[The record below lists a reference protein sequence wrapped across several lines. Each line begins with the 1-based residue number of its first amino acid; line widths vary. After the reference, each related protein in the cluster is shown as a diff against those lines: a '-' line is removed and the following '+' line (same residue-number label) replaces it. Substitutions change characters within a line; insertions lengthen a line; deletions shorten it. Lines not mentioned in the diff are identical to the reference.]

1 MIAETILQQTSW
13 PLVFSSV
20 FVFICIYYT
29 FYGLYNLYWHPL
41 SHFPGPPAFAS
52 SRLPYVYHH
61 VTGDL
66 AVTFHALHKKYG
78 PIVRTAPNEL
88 SFNDPDALN
97 TIHTEQKSGCPVFPK
112 NYDSFNETRNQI
124 SKSVFI
130 ANDSDHARM
139 RKVINQAFSESALRD
154 QEPRI
159 QNHVSSL
166 IHQVAASADKNHGIV
181 DLNEWYNFAAFDIIA
196 DAALGEPFNT
206 LSSPTYRPW
215 INMIGKTWKAIT
227 LASAVKSIAPPVY
240 LLRKLIPT
248 GWFLQ
253 KEVDKFDLVLN
264 RVKQR
269 IAVGTD
275 RIDLLSRVLRYNDR
289 KEKMTDQEII
299 SNATLFVAAGTET
312 VTTVLSALTYL
323 ITRDKRVMTTLTR
336 EIRSAFL
343 AEEEITIQ
351 SISHL
356 EYLTAC
362 IREALR
368 KFPPI
373 PEGLP
378 RIVPENGEW
387 VSGEWIP
394 GGTFVQVSTLAT
406 TLSASNFHAPDTFIP
421 ERWLETSP
429 PEFQDDKKEAS
440 QPFSVG
446 PRNCVGQNIAM
457 AEMRLVMARL
467 LWSFDVEAVLRDE
480 EWMDQPTYLL
490 WEKKP
495 LPIKIIPVR

>member
-1 MIAETILQQTSW
+1 M
-13 PLVFSSV
+13 
-20 FVFICIYYT
+20 
-29 FYGLYNLYWHPL
+29 
-41 SHFPGPPAFAS
+41 
-52 SRLPYVYHH
+52 
-61 VTGDL
+61 
-66 AVTFHALHKKYG
+66 TFHQLHKKYG

-88 SFNDPDALN
+88 SFNDPAALS
-97 TIHTEQKSGCPVFPK
+97 TLHTEQKSGCPVFPK

-130 ANDSDHARM
+130 AGDSDHTRM
-139 RKVINQAFSESALRD
+139 RKVINQAFSEQALRD

-159 QNHVSSL
+159 QEHVQSL
-166 IHQVAASADKNHGIV
+166 MSQVGVQARDNEGIV

-206 LSSPTYRPW
+206 LEESTYRPW

-240 LLRKLIPT
+240 LLRRLIPT
-248 GWFLQ
+248 GFFLQ
-253 KEVDKFDLVLN
+253 KEVNKFDLVLN

-269 IAVGTD
+269 IAIGTD

-323 ITRDKRVMTTLTR
+323 ITKDSRVMAKLAA
-336 EIRSAFL
+336 EIRDAFP
-343 AEEEITIQ
+343 EEEKITIQ
-351 SISHL
+351 SVSRL

-362 IREALR
+362 IRESLR

-378 RIVPENGEW
+378 RIVPAGGE
-387 VSGEWIP
+387 VIAGQRIP
-394 GGTFVQVSTLAT
+394 GGVGCTFHIHPFKFSYHQSGYEKSYDLFRITNRIDRRSFKSAPSPQAYHHPTSTILTPLYQRDGSIIRMIRAFRMIRGRLRSRFPLGQGTVLDRSMLPDHCRRVDGWMVLISMCVQHRYGGDA
-406 TLSASNFHAPDTFIP
+406 
-421 ERWLETSP
+421 
-429 PEFQDDKKEAS
+429 
-440 QPFSVG
+440 
-446 PRNCVGQNIAM
+446 
-457 AEMRLVMARL
+457 AR
-467 LWSFDVEAVLRDE
+467 DGEVAV
-480 EWMDQPTYLL
+480 
-490 WEKKP
+490 
-495 LPIKIIPVR
+495 VV

>member
-1 MIAETILQQTSW
+1 VLRTAEDTDVELQC
-13 PLVFSSV
+13 V
-20 FVFICIYYT
+20 YYAI
-29 FYGLYNLYWHPL
+29 GALYNLFWHQL
-41 SHFPGPPAFAS
+41 SHFPGPPTFAS

-66 AVTFHALHKKYG
+66 AVTLHRLHQKYG
-78 PIVRTAPNEL
+78 SIVRTAPNEL
-88 SFNDPDALN
+88 SFNEPDALS
-97 TIHTEQKSGCPVFPK
+97 TIHSERKAGCPVFPK
-112 NYDSFNETRNQI
+112 NYDTFNETRNQI
-124 SKSVFI
+124 SKSVFV
-130 ANDSDHARM
+130 AGDSDHARM
-139 RKVINQAFSESALRD
+139 RKVINQAFSEQALQD

-159 QNHVSSL
+159 QSHVLSL
-166 IHQVAASADKNHGIV
+166 MHQVDAQARQNGGIV

-206 LSSPTYRPW
+206 LEEPTYRAW

-227 LASAVKSIAPPVY
+227 FASAVKSIVPPVY
-240 LLRKLIPT
+240 LLRRLIPT
-248 GWFLQ
+248 GFFLQ
-253 KEVDKFDLVLN
+253 KEVNKFDLVLN

-323 ITRDKRVMTTLTR
+323 VTRDLRVMTKLAA
-336 EIRSAFL
+336 EIRDTFPDQSL
-343 AEEEITIQ
+343 ITIQ
-351 SISHL
+351 SVSRL

-378 RIVPENGEW
+378 RIVPPEGGW
-387 VSGEWIP
+387 ISGQWISGGVSNLNP
-394 GGTFVQVSTLAT
+394 
-406 TLSASNFHAPDTFIP
+406 FHLGHKA
-421 ERWLETSP
+421 
-429 PEFQDDKKEAS
+429 
-440 QPFSVG
+440 
-446 PRNCVGQNIAM
+446 
-457 AEMRLVMARL
+457 
-467 LWSFDVEAVLRDE
+467 
-480 EWMDQPTYLL
+480 
-490 WEKKP
+490 
-495 LPIKIIPVR
+495 

>member
-1 MIAETILQQTSW
+1 M
-13 PLVFSSV
+13 
-20 FVFICIYYT
+20 
-29 FYGLYNLYWHPL
+29 
-41 SHFPGPPAFAS
+41 

-61 VTGDL
+61 VTGNL
-66 AVTFHALHKKYG
+66 AGTFHELHQKYG
-78 PIVRTAPNEL
+78 PIIRTAPNEL
-88 SFNDPDALN
+88 SFNQADALHKIYADQ
-97 TIHTEQKSGCPVFPK
+97 TSGCPVFPK

-130 ANDSDHARM
+130 ADDSDHARM
-139 RKVINQAFSESALRD
+139 RKVINQAFSEQALRD

-159 QNHVSSL
+159 QDHVQSF
-166 IHQVAASADKNHGIV
+166 IQQVHGAAEKSDRVV
-181 DLNEWYNFAAFDIIA
+181 DINEWYNFGAFDIIA
-196 DAALGEPFNT
+196 DTALGEPFNT
-206 LSSPTYRPW
+206 LEAPTYRPW

-227 LASAVKSIAPPVY
+227 LASAVKSMAPSIY
-240 LLRKLIPT
+240 CLRCLIPT
-248 GWFLQ
+248 GLYLQ
-253 KEVDKFDLVLN
+253 KEVNKFDLVLN

-269 IAVGTD
+269 ISGGTD

-289 KEKMTDQEII
+289 TEKEKMTDQEII

-323 ITRDKRVMTTLTR
+323 ITMDSRVMRKLAKEVR
-336 EIRSAFL
+336 ESFPDT
-343 AEEEITIQ
+343 ESITIQ
-351 SISHL
+351 RVSQL

-378 RIVPENGEW
+378 RVVPPGGDW
-387 VSGEWIP
+387 ISGQWIP

-406 TLSASNFHAPDTFIP
+406 SLSSSNFHDPDSFIP
-421 ERWLETSP
+421 ERWLSDNTH
-429 PEFQDDKKEAS
+429 FQNDKKQAS
-440 QPFSVG
+440 QPFSTG

-467 LWSFDVEAVLRDE
+467 LWSFDVRGVLHDD
-480 EWMDQPTYLL
+480 WMDQPTYLL

-495 LPIKIIPVR
+495 LPIELIPIRQIRLASPQ